1 MCKIFIFIDCQLY
14 YILEFILILIE
25 LKRILA
31 TYIYHVTFEAQYFL
45 DSLTNLLLNIFIY
58 KL

>member
-31 TYIYHVTFEAQYFL
+31 TYIHHVTFEAQYFL